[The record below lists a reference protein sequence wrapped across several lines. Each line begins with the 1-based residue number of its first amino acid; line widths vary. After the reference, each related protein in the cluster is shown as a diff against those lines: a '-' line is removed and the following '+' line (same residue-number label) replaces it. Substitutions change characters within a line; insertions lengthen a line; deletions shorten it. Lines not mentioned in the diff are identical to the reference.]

1 MIAVPNRRVMERHD
15 FHAGLIELI
24 LDVLVQ
30 FPPET
35 GHDLRG
41 IGIGVKFVGH
51 IKIIQPGLEHEGGQ
65 PLEKVL
71 GDVGRLDEQGV
82 DRLPGGVVADCDAGV
97 EDQAVAVPDLMAEIG
112 DVAGEDN
119 AVGYGNDLVF
129 VSFLAGDIEL
139 AFQYYPHGLPHL
151 DHIAFLERPG
161 IGQADPRNQ
170 VGNGRR

>member
-1 MIAVPNRRVMERHD
+1 MGCSQAGAIVAVEVFLEQRIIPDILAVVAFAVGEPEEALLEDGIFAVPQGQGETE
-15 FHAGLIELI
+15 AL
-24 LDVLVQ
+24 LV
-30 FPPET
+30 
-35 GHDLRG
+35 
-41 IGIGVKFVGH
+41 VGE
-51 IKIIQPGLEHEGGQ
+51 P
-65 PLEKVL
+65 
-71 GDVGRLDEQGV
+71 
-82 DRLPGGVVADCDAGV
+82 
-97 EDQAVAVPDLMAEIG
+97 DQAVAVPDLMAEIG